1 MILHACVV
9 CVFKESAFSVGVMDG
24 KIVLTSTQDGGTVKL
39 MSHVN
44 TYSDGNWHYVSIM
57 KDGLMLVD
65 IFSCIALVLHTGF
78 CFLLLT
84 VQLLM
89 ELAPGG
95 ETACH
100 ILR

>member
-1 MILHACVV
+1 
-9 CVFKESAFSVGVMDG
+9 MDG

-65 IFSCIALVLHTGF
+65 IFFLHCFSPARRVLLFAVTVE
-78 CFLLLT
+78 LLT
-84 VQLLM
+84 
-89 ELAPGG
+89 ELAP
-95 ETACH
+95 
-100 ILR
+100 

>member
-1 MILHACVV
+1 
-9 CVFKESAFSVGVMDG
+9 MDG

-65 IFSCIALVLHTGF
+65 IFLPALL
-78 CFLLLT
+78 
-84 VQLLM
+84 
-89 ELAPGG
+89 
-95 ETACH
+95 
-100 ILR
+100 